1 MAIKQFNIRVY
12 GILIN
17 KNNQVLVTDELIKGN
32 EITKFPGGGLEF
44 GEGTIECLKREFM
57 EETNNAIEVIEHFY
71 TTDFFQQSAY
81 FLEHQIISIYYL
93 VKPVSTFEIITKEKI
108 FDFTEREE
116 YEQTFR
122 WLAVNKITENHFT
135 LPIDKLVAKMLMKK
149 YSER

>member
-17 KNNQVLVTDELIKGN
+17 QNNQILVTDELIKGN

-135 LPIDKLVAKMLMKK
+135 LPIDKLVAKMLMEK
-149 YSER
+149 YSES

>member
-17 KNNQVLVTDELIKGN
+17 ENNQVLVTDELIKGN
-32 EITKFPGGGLEF
+32 EITKFPGGGLEL
-44 GEGTIECLKREFM
+44 GEGTIECLKREFI

-81 FLEHQIISIYYL
+81 FLEHQIISIYYF
-93 VKPVSTFEIITKEKI
+93 VKPVATFEIITKEKI
-108 FDFTEREE
+108 FDFTERKEDA
-116 YEQTFR
+116 QIFR
-122 WLAVNKITENHFT
+122 WLAVNKITEDHFT

>member
-135 LPIDKLVAKMLMKK
+135 LPIDKLVAKMLMEK
-149 YSER
+149 YSKI

>member
-135 LPIDKLVAKMLMKK
+135 LPIDKLVAKMLMEK
-149 YSER
+149 